1 MIKRLLWLSP
11 WLIALLLLLWV
22 WYSVSLTETMA
33 LLRQLG
39 LSQIV
44 ALVAMN
50 ALVLLVLNGR
60 WWLILRGLGYRLPY
74 LTLTGYRVAA
84 FGLSYFTPGP
94 LIGGEPLQVY
104 LLEQHHGVPRAT
116 AIAVMTVDK
125 LLEWMV
131 NVLFLLIGVAFILQQ
146 QLLQPAL
153 VSKIVTF
160 SLFLSILPFAF
171 LLAIWQRR
179 YPISSFWQLGDH
191 LSFLHTHPTYQK
203 ISKTI
208 RESETVAT
216 DFCQQAPLALFS
228 SLLISLLG
236 LLALLAEYW
245 FMLSCLGVE
254 LSISQLMAALAAA
267 RVALFLLIPGGLG
280 AIEAS
285 QVLALS
291 EMGFSPAVGV
301 SISLLIRA
309 RDVIL
314 GAIGLWWGSKQ
325 VASAKRLLRD
335 PEDSRALV
343 LTDE

>member
-11 WLIALLLLLWV
+11 WLIAALLLVWV
-22 WYSVSLTETMA
+22 WYSVSLTETLA
-33 LLRQLG
+33 FLRQLG

-44 ALVAMN
+44 ALLAMN
-50 ALVLLVLNGR
+50 GLVLLVLNGR
-60 WWLILRGLGYRLPY
+60 WWLILYGLGYRLPY

-104 LLEQHHGVPRAT
+104 LLERHHGVPRAT

-125 LLEWMV
+125 LLEWMG
-131 NVLFLLIGVAFILQQ
+131 NVLFLVIGVAFILQQ
-146 QLLQPAL
+146 QLLEPAL
-153 VSKIVTF
+153 ASKIATF
-160 SLFLSILPFAF
+160 SLFLSILPFAL
-171 LLAIWQRR
+171 LLAIWQKR

-191 LSFLHTHPTYQK
+191 VSFLRTHPLYQK
-203 ISKTI
+203 IEATI
-208 RESETVAT
+208 GESETVT
-216 DFCQQAPLALFS
+216 THFCHQAPLALCAA
-228 SLLISLLG
+228 LLVSLLG
-236 LLALLAEYW
+236 LVALFAEYW
-245 FMLSCLGVE
+245 LMLSCLGVD
-254 LSISQLMAALAAA
+254 LTFSQLMAALAAA

-291 EMGFSPAVGV
+291 HMGFSPAVGV

-314 GAIGLWWGSKQ
+314 GAAGLWWGSKQ
-325 VASAKRLLRD
+325 VASAKRVLRD
-335 PEDSRALV
+335 SEAR
-343 LTDE
+343 

>member
-1 MIKRLLWLSP
+1 MMKRLLWLSP
-11 WLIALLLLLWV
+11 WLIAGLLLVWV

-33 LLRQLG
+33 LLSELG
-39 LSQIV
+39 WNQII
-44 ALVAMN
+44 ALVMIN
-50 ALVLLVLNGR
+50 GLVLLILNGR
-60 WWLILRGLGYRLPY
+60 WWLILYGLGHHLPY

-104 LLEQHHGVPRAT
+104 LLEQYHRVPRAT

-153 VSKIVTF
+153 ASKIVTF

-171 LLAIWQRR
+171 LFAIWQRR

-191 LSFLHTHPTYQK
+191 LSFLRTHPTYQK
-203 ISKTI
+203 ISQTI
-208 RESETVAT
+208 RESETITT

-236 LLALLAEYW
+236 LLALLVEYW
-245 FMLSCLGVE
+245 FMLTSLGIE
-254 LSISQLMAALAAA
+254 LTFSQLMAALAAA

-291 EMGFSPAVGV
+291 QMGFNPAVGV

-325 VASAKRLLRD
+325 VASAKHVLRD
-335 PEDSRALV
+335 AEP
-343 LTDE
+343 T